1 MNKLA
6 RSLLYF
12 GLGSLAAGTVCGIG
26 FSVNLGRRMR
36 AWDQERLNRLG
47 QSRSLTLKSI
57 EGILVW
63 HADRPRPTIVLV
75 HGRSANPMEVFPIA
89 EAMVQEGF
97 NVVLVTAV
105 STMANVLLTRLLA
118 LLRSPTRSIR

>member
-36 AWDQERLNRLG
+36 ARDQERLNRLG
-47 QSRSLTLKSI
+47 HSRSLTLKSI

-63 HADRPRPTIVLV
+63 HGDRAGPTIVFV
-75 HGRSANPMEVFPIA
+75 HGRSANPTEVFPIA
-89 EAMVQEGF
+89 EALVQEGF
-97 NVVLVTAV
+97 NAVLWQHRGRGISYSQGAIDEILGVVQEV
-105 STMANVLLTRLLA
+105 RQ
-118 LLRSPTRSIR
+118 